1 MEADGRERETHN
13 QRTIENTNVQHF
25 SGATWRLEKWKFWRK
40 RKCIA
45 EYIAENRLQN
55 QIDGAA
61 VAIKPKTPFSPKFRR
76 VKRVVLFTN
85 FRTEFCLRAAS
96 PKTET
101 SENGTQKTEPE
112 FRRELPG

>member
-45 EYIAENRLQN
+45 DYIAETRLQN
-55 QIDGAA
+55 RIDGAA
-61 VAIKPKTPFSPKFRR
+61 VAIKPKTIFFADIS
-76 VKRVVLFTN
+76 
-85 FRTEFCLRAAS
+85 
-96 PKTET
+96 
-101 SENGTQKTEPE
+101 
-112 FRRELPG
+112 